1 MKNLSI
7 KGLHME
13 LTDALESYVQ
23 DKMSSLKKFLPHDAH
38 VMVEIGRPSIHHKTG
53 TDIYQ
58 AEIEASTAKQTFFI
72 SITDADLYAAIDRAR
87 DEIVEL
93 IKQGKSKKT
102 TMVRRGGMMMK
113 DLMKIDFMGPVKGL
127 PKRLRKKFSKTQE
140 E

>member
-1 MKNLSI
+1 MQV
-7 KGLHME
+7 
-13 LTDALESYVQ
+13 TDALKAYVQ
-23 DKMSSLKKFLPHDAH
+23 DKTLTLGKFLPHDAH
-38 VMVEIGRPSIHHKTG
+38 VTVEIGRPSMHHKTG

-102 TMVRRGGMMMK
+102 TMVRRGSMMMK
-113 DLMKIDFMGPVKGL
+113 DLMRNGFMGPVAGL
-127 PKRLRKKFSKTQE
+127 PKRLRKKFSKTAE
-140 E
+140 EE